1 MRPNHPHSTSY
12 FARTN
17 HRHQGTPFGIKQPDR
32 LLHTYVVGKTGTG
45 KSSLL
50 ETMILQDIMQERG
63 LALVDPHGDLVS
75 RIAAGVPE
83 QRRADLLYFNVPDHA
98 QPYGY
103 NPLRHVPAHMRPLA
117 ASGFLEVF
125 KTAWPQFW
133 GSRMEHILRNALLA
147 LLDIPDATL
156 PDMLRLFS
164 DRTYRRNLLP
174 HIQNSQVRLFWQR
187 EYEGYNPRYRAE
199 AIAPIQNKVGAFLA
213 DPLLRRILTAPEKPL
228 RLRALMDQGKIL
240 LVNLSRGQLG
250 SDTGALLGG
259 LLVTSIGLAAFSR
272 SNIAEEARCPFFL
285 YLDEFQN
292 FTTLTLATMA
302 SELRKY
308 RVGLVL
314 AHQYLDQL
322 ELDVRHAVI
331 GNAGTLISFRLG
343 AHDAAFIAKELA
355 PKFEPLDLMNLA
367 NYDIYLKL
375 MIDGMPSQPF
385 SATTLPPQ

>member
-1 MRPNHPHSTSY
+1 
-12 FARTN
+12 
-17 HRHQGTPFGIKQPDR
+17 
-32 LLHTYVVGKTGTG
+32 
-45 KSSLL
+45 
-50 ETMILQDIMQERG
+50 
-63 LALVDPHGDLVS
+63 
-75 RIAAGVPE
+75 
-83 QRRADLLYFNVPDHA
+83 
-98 QPYGY
+98 
-103 NPLRHVPAHMRPLA
+103 
-117 ASGFLEVF
+117 
-125 KTAWPQFW
+125 
-133 GSRMEHILRNALLA
+133 MEHILRNALLA
-147 LLDIPDATL
+147 LLDIPDTTL

-164 DRTYRRNLLP
+164 DRAYRRNLLP
-174 HIQNSQVRLFWQR
+174 QIQNSQVRLFWQR

-213 DPLLRRILTAPEKPL
+213 DPLLRRILMTPEKPL

-272 SNIAEEARCPFFL
+272 ANIAENSRRPFFL
-285 YLDEFQN
+285 YIDEFQN
-292 FTTLTLATMA
+292 FTTLSIATMA

-343 AHDAAFIAKELA
+343 AHDASFIAKELA

-375 MIDGMPSQPF
+375 MIDGTPSQPF
-385 SATTLPPQ
+385 SATTILPYRV

>member
-1 MRPNHPHSTSY
+1 MHM
-12 FARTN
+12 
-17 HRHQGTPFGIKQPDR
+17 
-32 LLHTYVVGKTGTG
+32 YVIGKTGTG
-45 KSSLL
+45 KSTLL
-50 ETMILQDIMQERG
+50 ETMIIQDIAYGRG

-75 RIAAGVPE
+75 RIASSVPE
-83 QRRADLLYFNVPDHA
+83 CRRPDIVYLDVPDRT

-103 NPLRHVPAHMRPLA
+103 NPLRHVPAHLRALA
-117 ASGFLEVF
+117 ASGFLEVL
-125 KTAWPQFW
+125 KTTWPQFW

-147 LLDIPDATL
+147 LLEVPDTTL
-156 PDMLRLFS
+156 PDLLRLLS
-164 DRTYRRNLLP
+164 DRSYRHSLLP
-174 HIQNSQVRLFWQR
+174 QIENTQVREFWQR
-187 EYEGYNPRYRAE
+187 EYEGYNPRYRSE

-213 DPLLRRILTAPEKPL
+213 DPLLRRILTNPEKAL
-228 RLRALMDQGKIL
+228 RLRTLMDESRIL

-250 SDTGALLGG
+250 SDTAALLGG

-272 SNIAEEARCPFFL
+272 ANSTEEFRRPFFL

-292 FTTLTLATMA
+292 FTTLSMATMA

-308 RVGLVL
+308 GVGMVL

-322 ELDVRHAVI
+322 EIDVRHAVI

-343 AHDAAFIAKELA
+343 AHDAEFITKEFA
-355 PKFEPLDLMNLA
+355 PKFTPLDLINLA

-385 SATTLPPQ
+385 SATTIRSQDT